1 MKKFFLGLI
10 GIVFV
15 SIMALSLSS
24 CGEDPVASPEK
35 DLENNVSLM
44 VGRWKLSWTAGA
56 IIEFKSD
63 HTGVWD
69 NNEGESGDLVWVYSE
84 KTNIIDITLYLEELK
99 EHVRFFVEWVDDN
112 SMLWYEVNS
121 DGSKGKDY
129 RTVIRQ

>member
-44 VGRWKLSWTAGA
+44 VGRWKMPWGT
-56 IIEFKSD
+56 IMEFKSD
-63 HTGVWD
+63 HTGVWAD
-69 NNEGESGDLVWVYSE
+69 NEGESGDLMWVYSE
-84 KTNIIDITLYLEELK
+84 MTSILDITYTDER
-99 EHVRFFVEWVDDN
+99 VRHFVEWVDDN

-129 RTVIRQ
+129 YTIIRQ

>member
-44 VGRWKLSWTAGA
+44 VGRWKMPWGA
-56 IIEFKSD
+56 IMEFKSD
-63 HTGVWD
+63 HTGVWAD
-69 NNEGESGDLVWVYSE
+69 NEGESGDLVWAYSE
-84 KTNIIDITLYLEELK
+84 MTNILDITYTDEQ
-99 EHVRFFVEWVDDN
+99 VRHFVEWVDDN
-112 SMLWYEVNS
+112 CMFWYEVNS

-129 RTVIRQ
+129 YTIIRQ